1 MSLKSLLS
9 SKGGKMMKSVRRIDE
24 ISRSE
29 VRENLD
35 QYRDIVSY
43 WRMYPDK
50 MVDWMCGL
58 NPNNTFKLYFSQRLL
73 LRLMLRCKTLFAV
86 FSRGFSKSFL
96 AVLALTLKCIL
107 YPRAQLCAVSDG
119 KTQSAAIVVSKLTEL
134 CQMIPALKGEIEWD
148 TRGKISQTKQSR
160 DTVRFAFKNGSTL
173 ENAPMTDT
181 TRGRRFQGLLVEEA
195 ATVDQDRLNEI
206 IMPTLVIS
214 RTVNGHADPDEVLN
228 QSAMFVT
235 SAGWKNTYSY
245 NKMIQ
250 TLCEMVVDPRKSF
263 LIGGDYKI
271 PVVEGLQPANFIQ
284 SQELDVSVSED
295 GFDRE
300 YRRELYSLNMIN
312 CWKPLKAA

>member
-35 QYRDIVSY
+35 QYRDIISY

-119 KTQSAAIVVSKLTEL
+119 KTRIRLGRAA
-134 CQMIPALKGEIEWD
+134 
-148 TRGKISQTKQSR
+148 
-160 DTVRFAFKNGSTL
+160 
-173 ENAPMTDT
+173 
-181 TRGRRFQGLLVEEA
+181 
-195 ATVDQDRLNEI
+195 
-206 IMPTLVIS
+206 
-214 RTVNGHADPDEVLN
+214 
-228 QSAMFVT
+228 AM
-235 SAGWKNTYSY
+235 
-245 NKMIQ
+245 
-250 TLCEMVVDPRKSF
+250 
-263 LIGGDYKI
+263 
-271 PVVEGLQPANFIQ
+271 
-284 SQELDVSVSED
+284 
-295 GFDRE
+295 
-300 YRRELYSLNMIN
+300 
-312 CWKPLKAA
+312 